1 MKKKQNHKDFQKG
14 KTQDSKQENELS
26 KNKKEAK
33 KEEST
38 GLGLPEADLKK
49 FLGCGG

>member
-14 KTQDSKQENELS
+14 KTQDSKQGSEHS
-26 KNKKEAK
+26 KKNKERK
-33 KEEST
+33 KEEPT
-38 GLGLPEADLKK
+38 GVGLPDTDLKK